1 MGYQE
6 TPKNILRNKTLS
18 LFLEREYCID
28 IVDEWMNLSQ
38 KLGQFAIF
46 SL

>member
-28 IVDEWMNLSQ
+28 IVDEWMNPSQ
-38 KLGQFAIF
+38 
-46 SL
+46 